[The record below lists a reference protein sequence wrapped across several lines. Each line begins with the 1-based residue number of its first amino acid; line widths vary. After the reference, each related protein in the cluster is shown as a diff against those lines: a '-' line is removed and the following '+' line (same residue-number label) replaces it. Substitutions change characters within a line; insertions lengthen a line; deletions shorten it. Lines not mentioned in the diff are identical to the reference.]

1 MTPSNGDHRGPAPDA
16 NASSY
21 PEYKLGHTAKEVE
34 RMRNQH
40 EWIKGSFGGLIKAPI
55 DYFKQGQKILDSATA
70 DGTWLYD
77 ISTLFPPETEM
88 VGFDI
93 APELYRSPDDL
104 PPNVKLVPG
113 DLTKDLPAE
122 WNQKFD
128 LVHQRFICP
137 AFPGATVKEFIGKL
151 MACVKPGGWIQ
162 LVEPAADENV
172 AGPDA
177 AGFAVLHRLAA
188 MFMGSPNPKDAIVA
202 ALKEGGFINVG
213 IESLDIVVGV
223 YQSNKEL
230 DARGRKNMRA
240 VIRNMIQMVDL
251 KALGEKETDKDT
263 ILARFDADMEK
274 YRCGMRHTII
284 WAQRPE

>member
-1 MTPSNGDHRGPAPDA
+1 MQTG
-16 NASSY
+16 
-21 PEYKLGHTAKEVE
+21 
-34 RMRNQH
+34 
-40 EWIKGSFGGLIKAPI
+40 
-55 DYFKQGQKILDSATA
+55 A
-70 DGTWLYD
+70 DGVD
-77 ISTLFPPETEM
+77 AGIR
-88 VGFDI
+88 
-93 APELYRSPDDL
+93 PELYRSPDDL

-188 MFMGSPNPKDAIVA
+188 MFMGSPNPKDSIVT

-223 YQSNKEL
+223 YQTNKEL

-240 VIRNMIQMVDL
+240 VIRNMIQMVEYVSQAEFFMSIKASANFQSRCSL
-251 KALGEKETDKDT
+251 KALGEQETDKDT